1 MRVSHETIYRSL
13 FIQARGVLKR
23 ELIGHLRSGRLMRRA
38 KNANTAGQARGQ
50 IIDAISI
57 RERPAEIE
65 DRAIPGHWEGDLIT
79 GSKNTHIATLVERH
93 SRFTMLVKVNGKD
106 TASVVTA
113 LTKQVRK
120 LPAELRRSLTWDRGM
135 ELAEHKRFT
144 VATDVQVYFC
154 DPQSPWQRGTNEN
167 TNGLLR
173 QYFPKG
179 TDLSQYSQV
188 DLNKIALRLNQRPR
202 KTLGFHTPAA
212 KLGKR

>member
-1 MRVSHETIYRSL
+1 M
-13 FIQARGVLKR
+13 
-23 ELIGHLRSGRLMRRA
+23 
-38 KNANTAGQARGQ
+38 
-50 IIDAISI
+50 
-57 RERPAEIE
+57 
-65 DRAIPGHWEGDLIT
+65 
-79 GSKNTHIATLVERH
+79 
-93 SRFTMLVKVNGKD
+93 
-106 TASVVTA
+106 TA

-212 KLGKR
+212 KLEASVALTH